1 MNIRKCSLNLPNG
14 DFASSFAANKNHYR
28 CPSLSGVSLLTLGL
42 FAYFCYLFKKE
53 RLENIWDCVTEE

>member
-42 FAYFCYLFKKE
+42 FAYFLLSF
-53 RLENIWDCVTEE
+53 